1 MREDKKYTA
10 KQAGST
16 EGNAPSVT
24 IHNVHILD
32 ASGSMNGPKYNNALK
47 GINGEIM
54 AMKTNSEGMTQTI
67 IEFTSGLHS
76 TAKLATHYF
85 MTPAENCTA
94 IVGTGANGG
103 TPLYQTVGETIE
115 KLLAHV
121 KPTDKVLMKIF
132 TDGEENESKGKYVNT
147 GTHWAPKSEE
157 LSRIIKMAEDNH
169 NFTITFMGTKEDVR
183 HMVSNIG
190 LTESNTLVHDN
201 TERGVQSSYSMSL
214 ASTVKYRKDVSRGV
228 SQDELKKDF
237 FKRISTDQ
245 EDTNIG
251 LAKPKD
257 EEKTTN

>member
-1 MREDKKYTA
+1 MREDKKHTVN
-10 KQAGST
+10 KTDST
-16 EGNAPSVT
+16 SSDVT

-32 ASGSMNGPKYNNALK
+32 ASGSMSGGKYNNALK

-54 AMKTNSEGMTQTI
+54 AMRTNSEGMTQTI
-67 IEFTSGLHS
+67 IEFTSGYPHN
-76 TAKLATHYF
+76 AKLTTHYF

-94 IVGTGANGG
+94 ITGTGANGG

-115 KLLAHV
+115 KLLTHV

-132 TDGEENESKGKYVNT
+132 TDGEENESKGKYANT
-147 GTHWAPKSEE
+147 GTHWTPKSEE

-201 TERGVQSSYSMSL
+201 TEFGVQHSYLMST

-228 SQDELKKDF
+228 SQDELKKGF
-237 FKRISTDQ
+237 FKKVSEDQ
-245 EDTNIG
+245 GNVG
-251 LAKPKD
+251 LAKPKE
-257 EEKTTN
+257 EEKTIN